1 MALDLTSLANLGF
14 PEILLWLLTFAVVYG
29 ILSHAGKDGI
39 PKSPAARAI
48 IGLVSAFFVLFSVP
62 ASMISVLSQMSSSLV
77 LVLLGLLVFIVF
89 LEAAGI
95 KVDKEKI
102 VVDEKGKPISKM
114 GEKVK
119 IFEAYPI
126 LFGVAFLVI
135 ALLIFVA
142 SGGMALLGFPTIHFT
157 DSAVMSYIFLGVIV
171 LAIVW
176 MVADPSRKG

>member
-1 MALDLTSLANLGF
+1 MAVDLTSLANLGF
-14 PEILLWLLTFAVVYG
+14 PEILLWLLTFAIVYG
-29 ILSHAGKDGI
+29 ILSHAGEKGI

-95 KVDKEKI
+95 RVGKDVI
-102 VVDEKGKPISKM
+102 VIDAEGKQHVKSKP
-114 GEKVK
+114 VN
-119 IFEAYPI
+119 IFEAYPV
-126 LFGVAFLVI
+126 LFGVAFLAI

-142 SGGMALLGFPTIHFT
+142 SGGMSLLGFPTIHFT
-157 DSAVMSYIFLGVIV
+157 DQAVMSYIFLGVIV

-176 MVADPSRKG
+176 MVADPSKKQQ